1 MKGDRIAD
9 QVPIQ
14 GNISIITKDKWY
26 IIIKGVSEFLWK
38 KRFQNLVYL
47 VITGQRH
54 QHRDDYQWNGVG
66 LITSYI

>member
-38 KRFQNLVYL
+38 KKGFR
-47 VITGQRH
+47 I
-54 QHRDDYQWNGVG
+54 
-66 LITSYI
+66 

>member
-14 GNISIITKDKWY
+14 GNISIISKDKWY

-38 KRFQNLVYL
+38 KKVSKFSLPGHYRPTPPTQGWLSMKWCRPY
-47 VITGQRH
+47 
-54 QHRDDYQWNGVG
+54 Y
-66 LITSYI
+66 